1 MNQLRTIR
9 LYGKLGNQFGRVH
22 KLAVAN
28 VREAIKALSVL
39 LPGFERELVTSKA
52 RGIVYAVFI
61 GKRNITK
68 EDLQHPA
75 GEEEIRI
82 APILQGAKQAGIFQ
96 VIVGA
101 VLVVVGAVAS
111 AYGFGAVGAPMMKL
125 GAVMALGGVVQMLA
139 PQQVGQSAKDNPGN
153 AASYNFNGAVNTT
166 AQGNPVP
173 ILYGRMMVGSAVI
186 SAGIYSEDKV

>member
-1 MNQLRTIR
+1 MNQLKTIR
-9 LYGKLGNQFGRVH
+9 LYGKLGSQFGRVH
-22 KLAVAN
+22 QLAVTN
-28 VREAIKALSVL
+28 VREAVRALSAL
-39 LPGFERELVTSKA
+39 LPSFERELITSKE
-52 RGIVYAVFI
+52 RGIAYAVFI

-68 EDLQHPA
+68 DDLQHPA

-82 APILQGAKQAGIFQ
+82 APMLQGAKKAGIFQ

-125 GAVMALGGVVQMLA
+125 GAVLALGGVVQMLA
-139 PQQVGQSAKDNPGN
+139 PQQVGQSSRDDPTN